1 MDKLT
6 LELQKRETS
15 GKHNRAL
22 RRAGITPAHLFGH
35 RVDSVGLEGPTS
47 ELEGILSRSGTSR
60 LISLKVKGEKRS
72 RSVLVREI
80 QRKPGS
86 GLLLHIDF
94 YQVRSK
100 EKMTG
105 EVPVHVV
112 GTAPAVESRANKLDV
127 ELPMLSVECLP
138 ADLPARIDVDV
149 ASLKAASD
157 VIRVGDILPPE
168 GVTIL
173 NDHELV
179 VVKIEVERKKAV
191 EGEEMAGQPAA
202 EAEEKPESR
211 PETKPA

>member
-6 LELQKRETS
+6 LELEKRETS

-22 RRAGITPAHLFGH
+22 RRTGITPAHVFGH
-35 RVDSVGLEGPTS
+35 RVESLSVEGPTA
-47 ELEGILSRSGTSR
+47 ELEGVLARAGTSR
-60 LISLKVKGEKRS
+60 LISLKVKGEKRA

-80 QRKPGS
+80 QRKPVS
-86 GLLLHIDF
+86 GLLLHVDF

-112 GTAPAVESRANKLDV
+112 GTAPALESRANQLDV

-138 ADLPARIDVDV
+138 ADLPARINVDV
-149 ASLKAASD
+149 AALKSATD
-157 VIRVGDILPPE
+157 VIRVGDVAAPE

-179 VVKIEVERKKAV
+179 VVKIEVERKKPV
-191 EGEEMAGQPAA
+191 EVEEAGELPVA
-202 EAEEKPESR
+202 EVEESAEPKAS
-211 PETKPA
+211 A